1 MQLHTF
7 LKYLTSLYKERVWSR
22 KSIATISN
30 LAYFVFWRS
39 FVEERIYRVIHKTLL
54 DFSPLRY
61 SSREGHAEEEHVN
74 RGRDTPIFCPTLQV
88 LDIGDAADVNP
99 VITFLPH
106 MYNVCVAG
114 TWLQDW
120 HLSLHQ
126 GWTYRVPVSW
136 TETWSVSPKVYMLPF
151 GVTTPATVPQRSEI
165 PEGLMIN
172 TVHLWSYLVQ
182 FF

>member
-136 TETWSVSPKVYMLPF
+136 DKNFECLSLCWHAHLRRDHPGYCTAEVGNPGGTYELPCIRN
-151 GVTTPATVPQRSEI
+151 VRR
-165 PEGLMIN
+165 
-172 TVHLWSYLVQ
+172 Y
-182 FF
+182 